1 MVSELQVWAEIDL
14 SAYRHNI
21 GELKKITAAGA
32 RFMAVVKADGYGH
45 GAVEVSRVALESG
58 ADCLG
63 VARLEE
69 GLQLRHAGIAA
80 PILIFGYTPPRNARD
95 LIDNDLTQT
104 VFSYSAAEALAGQAE
119 RCGRKLRAQI
129 KVDTGMGRL
138 GVLATET
145 SADQRL
151 HEVQS
156 IASLSGLEIEGL
168 YTHFATADSA
178 DASYAELQLRR
189 LRELLGALATLGLE
203 IPIKH
208 AANSAALMHLPDS
221 HLDLVRPGI
230 ATYGLQPSS
239 QWQRDDLNLEP
250 VLQWKTR
257 IIHLKKVPAGF
268 GVSYGITYKTSE
280 PTTLA
285 IVPVGYA
292 DGLNRALSSRGQ
304 MLVEGRRVPIVGRV
318 CMDLTI
324 LDVGEVPG
332 VSVGDEVVVLGRQGE
347 RVLTAEDMAAT
358 LDTINYEIVT
368 SISQRVPR
376 IYVN

>member
-1 MVSELQVWAEIDL
+1 MVSDPQVWAEIDL
-14 SAYRHNI
+14 SAYGHNI
-21 GELKKITAAGA
+21 RQLKRVTTAGT
-32 RFMAVVKADGYGH
+32 RFMAVVKANGYGH
-45 GAVEVSRVALESG
+45 GGVEVSLVALESG
-58 ADCLG
+58 ANCLA

-119 RCGRKLRAQI
+119 RCGRKLRAHI

-138 GVLATET
+138 GVLATDA
-145 SADQRL
+145 SVDRCF

-168 YTHFATADSA
+168 YTHLATADSA
-178 DASYAELQLRR
+178 DTSYAELQLRR
-189 LRELLGALATLGLE
+189 LRVLLGALATLGLE

-239 QWQRDDLNLEP
+239 QWHRDDLNLEP

-347 RVLTAEDMAAT
+347 SVLTAEDMAAT